1 MVAVRYA
8 KLAIGSL
15 VATPI
20 YLSLLNHFRVPTK
33 RAFDFGLT
41 RVRGSHFCLSRLAEV
56 IIKQ

>member
-33 RAFDFGLT
+33 RAFDFG
-41 RVRGSHFCLSRLAEV
+41 VRGSHFCLSRLAE
-56 IIKQ
+56 IIINNEF

>member
-33 RAFDFGLT
+33 RAFDFG
-41 RVRGSHFCLSRLAEV
+41 VRGSHFCLSRLAEI